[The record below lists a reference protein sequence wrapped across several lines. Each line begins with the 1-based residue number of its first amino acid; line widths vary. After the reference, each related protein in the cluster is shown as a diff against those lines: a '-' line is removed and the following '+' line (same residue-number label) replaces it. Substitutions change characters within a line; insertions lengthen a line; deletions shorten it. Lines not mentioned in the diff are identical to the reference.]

1 MVNVGFS
8 WGSLIGII
16 LAVAGAALY
25 FIRSYKPG
33 LARDYD
39 IFFAAVGLLCG
50 GILFFNSWRLD
61 PILQFSQFL
70 LAGSAIFFAY
80 ESIRLRNVTT
90 EQAKRTAPLVD
101 DDRPVSRVYRAELD
115 DMEPIERQPYNR
127 RIRGSDDSRDSRAA
141 EEYGKEYGSRSRD
154 GREVRDSRDS
164 RDGGYDAPPRRRPP
178 TQRPPRDDRDSFG
191 GPSAGASPDG
201 GGVPRK
207 RRPAQR
213 PPNRPET
220 GADWSEP
227 PVSRSS
233 RRPAADSTRVDSTRV
248 DPTRSEESWGEDRWE
263 QPDRS
268 PRSRRDRPSGPE
280 DRAPTRKRRSG
291 TAPLADEPPVSRT
304 NYVDEPPARK
314 SSYSDGYAAEVEPAD
329 SYVSYQPIDP
339 EPTEEDWDRYADQA
353 SSRPPLDLSPK
364 DEEGDG
370 SLGSSRDSE
379 ARFSDGNGSDR
390 YEDDFDRPV
399 KFER

>member
-90 EQAKRTAPLVD
+90 EQAKRSAPLVD

-127 RIRGSDDSRDSRAA
+127 RIRGSEDSRDPRSA
-141 EEYGKEYGSRSRD
+141 EEYGSRSRD
-154 GREVRDSRDS
+154 G
-164 RDGGYDAPPRRRPP
+164 YDTPPRRRPP
-178 TQRPPRDDRDSFG
+178 AQRPTRDPRDDFDGPGSGNGPESG
-191 GPSAGASPDG
+191 G
-201 GGVPRK
+201 PRK
-207 RRPAQR
+207 RRPPQR
-213 PPNRPET
+213 PPARPE
-220 GADWSEP
+220 GGDAWIEP
-227 PVSRSS
+227 PSGRPS
-233 RRPAADSTRVDSTRV
+233 RRRPPAEP
-248 DPTRSEESWGEDRWE
+248 PTRSTDSRPDDSWE
-263 QPDRS
+263 QPDR
-268 PRSRRDRPSGPE
+268 PARSRRDRPVAE
-280 DRAPTRKRRSG
+280 DDRPPTRKRRPSPG
-291 TAPLADEPPVSRT
+291 PDAIADEPPVTRAS
-304 NYVDEPPARK
+304 YVDERPARQ
-314 SSYSDGYAAEVEPAD
+314 SSYADDYEAVVEPAD

-339 EPTEEDWDRYADQA
+339 EPSDDDWDRYADQA
-353 SSRPPLDLSPK
+353 SRPPLDLSPK
-364 DEEGDG
+364 DDEDSDG
-370 SLGSSRDSE
+370 
-379 ARFSDGNGSDR
+379 RFSEGTGNDR
-390 YEDDFDRPV
+390 YDDFDRPV